1 MNNKNSKIIVGL
13 TGYLGS
19 GKTTAL
25 EYFKEAGFYTI
36 DADKIVHNL
45 YKEGNSGWKKI
56 KDFFGEEYIDK
67 KTGDVN
73 RDALRKVVFKNPA
86 KLNILEKLIH
96 PLVFNE
102 LRCEIKNSPENNIAI
117 EAVLFDEKKLGN
129 EISYTV
135 WIELD
140 HKTAF
145 DRFNTKRNM
154 TFDDYM
160 KIVNHQKKPEK
171 IDFVIENSGSKSELK
186 EKVLNVAN
194 AIISQTP

>member
-1 MNNKNSKIIVGL
+1 MKNIKIITGV

-36 DADKIVHNL
+36 DSDEIVHDL
-45 YKEGNSGWKKI
+45 YKEGNAGWEKI

-67 KTGDVN
+67 KTGNVN
-73 RDALRKVVFKNPA
+73 RDALRKIVFKNPA
-86 KLNILEKLIH
+86 KLKILEKLIH

-102 LRCEIKNSPENNIAI
+102 LRSAIKNSPKKHLAI

-129 EISYTV
+129 EISHTV

-145 DRFNTKRNM
+145 NRFNIERNI
-154 TFDDYM
+154 TFNDYM
-160 KIVNHQKKPEK
+160 KIVEHQKKPQK
-171 IDFVIENSGSKSELK
+171 IDFVIKNDGTKSELK

-194 AIISQTP
+194 AIVSQTP